1 MKSTRAE
8 GAPRFEPVEGAEM
21 AIIGDGKRMT
31 LTRIYIRPGAIF
43 PEHSHPNEQIGTCV
57 DGKGTL
63 TSGGRTIDV
72 EAGVAW
78 TIPMNETH
86 RFEAKGDRP
95 VIIFEAWSPP
105 REDYRARAK
114 IV

>member
-1 MKSTRAE
+1 
-8 GAPRFEPVEGAEM
+8 
-21 AIIGDGKRMT
+21 
-31 LTRIYIRPGAIF
+31 
-43 PEHSHPNEQIGTCV
+43 
-57 DGKGTL
+57 
-63 TSGGRTIDV
+63 
-72 EAGVAW
+72 
-78 TIPMNETH
+78 MNEAH